1 LADRRVLRQIDRPL
15 DDTVPARRAITLEDV
30 LAFRLGW
37 GALFSENYPIIKATS
52 GLPGFGMPDPR
63 LPITPDQYMAR
74 LGALPLMA
82 QPGERWLYMS
92 RGT

>member
-1 LADRRVLRQIDRPL
+1 
-15 DDTVPARRAITLEDV
+15 
-30 LAFRLGW
+30 
-37 GALFSENYPIIKATS
+37 
-52 GLPGFGMPDPR
+52 MPDPR